1 MTSINLK
8 INAIKWLAKLNN
20 YGNNVCQCMFAYI
33 AKFFISNGP
42 IITGIAYGKTTK

>member
-20 YGNNVCQCMFAYI
+20 YGNNVCQYMFAYI
-33 AKFFISNGP
+33 ENILMSNGP
-42 IITGIAYGKTTK
+42 IITGIEYGKTT

>member
-8 INAIKWLAKLNN
+8 INAIKLLAKLNT

-33 AKFFISNGP
+33 ANFLISNGP
-42 IITGIAYGKTTK
+42 IIT